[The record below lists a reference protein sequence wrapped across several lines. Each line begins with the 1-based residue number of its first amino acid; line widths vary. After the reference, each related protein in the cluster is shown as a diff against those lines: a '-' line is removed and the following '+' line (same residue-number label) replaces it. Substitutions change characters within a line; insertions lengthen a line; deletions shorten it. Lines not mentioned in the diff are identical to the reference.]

1 MAIDFT
7 GIYNENEFY
16 THHYLAAI
24 LEKDLKDVL
33 NKWKQHDKD
42 ENIRPPY
49 AGLKGIAKKYF
60 NLRNQEN
67 KARKPED
74 KLGYQRQF
82 LQNILQILGYEFRPA
97 IKELDD
103 EVVIPIIGEVTKQS
117 GAPELWIIEALD
129 ISSDDVDPFELFIF
143 DVQYPKTD
151 HETHE
156 IKEKKKKELE
166 KSTIGEL
173 ITRQVF
179 GLSEPPRWVI
189 LINLSQILLID
200 RTKWN
205 QKRLI
210 RFNLSEILGRRELST
225 LQVAA
230 ALLHRESICPADGLS
245 LLDNL
250 DENSHKH
257 AFAVS
262 EDLKYALRQS
272 IELLGNEAVYYLM
285 EKRKKGVFSGD
296 EKLDPEQLTIECLR
310 YMYRLLFIFYI
321 EARPGLG
328 YAQMKS
334 DVYRMGYSL
343 ETLRDVEMAQLTT
356 EESRNGFFIHE
367 SIQLLFELIYNG
379 FHSRGTA
386 VQQALSAGYK
396 PEHHTFNMSP
406 LKSHLFDPDRTPLL
420 NRVKFRNSVLQ
431 DVIKR
436 MSLSR
441 PKSRKERR
449 GRISYAQLGI
459 NQLGAVYEA
468 LLSYRGFFAETD
480 LYEVKKAGET
490 HNELETAYFIKEEDV
505 KKYTEDEQVYND
517 DGTLVKYLKG
527 SFIYRLAGRDREKS
541 ASYYTPEVLT
551 RCLVKYALKELLKD
565 KTADDILKLTIC
577 EPAMG
582 SAAFI
587 NEAVNQLAEA
597 YLQLKQK
604 ETGRNIS
611 QEKYLQEKQ
620 KVKMYMADNNVFGVD
635 LNPVA
640 VELAE
645 VSLWLN
651 TIHEGAFVP
660 WFGMQL
666 VCGNSLIGA
675 RRQVFDL
682 LLLRK
687 SKNTDPLW
695 LDETPQRIMP
705 GKERPRDTVY
715 HFLLPDRGMADYKDK
730 VIKQMAADEIKTINE
745 WRKEFTKPFTKE
757 EISQLEKLS
766 ETVDRLWK
774 RHTEDQRNIRR
785 RTTDPLEIFGQ
796 AESKDKLKFTD
807 NRWKDKVYQQ
817 EMLSENVR
825 SSSVYRRLKLVMNY
839 WCALWFWPIEKADL
853 LPSRH
858 EMLLELSLILEGNV
872 FDTTPQTR
880 EQLSIFPET
889 KPKQLYLNM
898 VDELGYVNIDKL
910 CRENERLGLI
920 KNLGKKY
927 RFLHWELEF
936 ADIFEDRGGFDLVLG
951 NPPWIKVEWKEAGVL
966 GDAEPEFVLRKYSA
980 SRLNELRDEA
990 IEKYDLKGAYL
1001 GEFEEADGTQNFLN
1015 AYQNYPLLKGVQAN
1029 LYKCFLPKAWYIGN
1043 KEEGVSAFLHPES
1056 VYDDPIGGLLREE
1069 LYPRLSYHFQF
1080 QNAFMLFPIAHRFK
1094 YSINIYKAEKGN
1106 EIYFANIANL
1116 FSPIT
1121 VGNCFGHNGHGTPL
1135 GIKDDNNNWNVLGH
1149 KKRILWIR
1157 QDQLDLFSILYDDEN
1172 TPSLYARLP
1181 VIHSEPII
1189 EVLRK
1194 ISHQKERISKYKGEY
1209 FATEMWHETN
1219 SQKDGTIRRKTKF
1232 PETIEGLILSGPHFF
1247 VGSPFYKTPR
1257 TVCKE
1262 KAHYDIIDL
1271 TEIPIDYL
1279 PRTNYI
1285 QGRRLSDYSQ
1295 RTSNTPWN
1303 DEYKI
1308 TEFSRIVAR
1317 KMLPPPNERTLIA
1330 ALFPKGV
1337 SHTSGCFSLTFAD
1350 ERKLPYVLGSFISI
1364 IYDFYIKTTGKTNF
1378 TDDLV
1383 RQLPILKDSPLI
1395 SLRVLMLSCLS
1406 IHYADIWQKCWIKSF
1421 HKDIWAKEESR
1432 LKNSKFVNLTPEWNP
1447 NCALRTDYERRQAL
1461 IEIDV
1466 LTAMALDITLDE
1478 LTTVYRVQFPVLR
1491 QYESDTWYD
1500 QKGRIV
1506 FTCNKGLTGVGFT
1519 RPEWNEI
1526 KDMKSGTV
1534 KRTITDDTL
1543 PGGQRERTIVYEAPF
1558 DKCNREEDYETVWA
1572 EFERRFATTKHT
1584 KI

>member
-33 NKWKQHDKD
+33 NKWKQQDKD

-49 AGLKGIAKKYF
+49 AGLKGIASKYF
-60 NLRNQEN
+60 NLRNQES

-97 IKELDD
+97 LKELED

-117 GAPELWIIEALD
+117 GAPELWIVEALG
-129 ISSDDVDPFELFIF
+129 ISSDDVDPFELFIS

-151 HETHE
+151 HETHK
-156 IKEKKKKELE
+156 INEKKKKELE

-230 ALLHRESICPADGLS
+230 ALLHRESICPADGLC

-343 ETLRDVEMAQLTT
+343 ETLRDIEMAQLTT

-379 FHSRGTA
+379 FHPKGTA
-386 VQQALSAGYK
+386 VQQALSADYK

-441 PKSRKERR
+441 PKTRRQRR

-468 LLSYRGFFAETD
+468 LLSYRGFFAATD

-490 HNELETAYFIKEEDV
+490 RNELETAYFVKEEDV
-505 KKYTEDEQVYND
+505 KKYTEEERVYNN
-517 DGTLVKYLKG
+517 DGTLVKYSKG
-527 SFIYRLAGRDREKS
+527 TFIYRLAGRDREKS

-582 SAAFI
+582 SAAFL

-597 YLQLKQK
+597 YLQLMQK
-604 ETGRNIS
+604 ETGQNIP

-620 KVKMYMADNNVFGVD
+620 KVKMYIADNNVFGVD

-675 RRQVFDL
+675 RRQVL
-682 LLLRK
+682 ESLLLRK

-695 LDETPQRIMP
+695 LDEVPERIMQ
-705 GKERPRDTVY
+705 GKERPQNTVY

-730 VIKQMAADEIKTINE
+730 VIKQMAKDEIKAINE
-745 WRKEFTKPFTKE
+745 WRKEFTKPFAKE

-766 ETVDRLWK
+766 DAVDSLWK
-774 RHTEDQRNIRR
+774 RHTKEQRDIRR
-785 RTTDPLEIFGQ
+785 RTTDPLKVFGQ
-796 AESKDKLKFTD
+796 TESEKNELKFTD

-825 SSSVYRRLKLVMNY
+825 SSSTYRRLKLVMDY
-839 WCALWFWPIEKADL
+839 WCALWFWPIEKANL

-872 FDTTPQTR
+872 FDMTLPGG
-880 EQLSIFPET
+880 EQLTIFPDT

-898 VDELGYVNIDKL
+898 VDELGYVNVDKL
-910 CRENERLGLI
+910 CQENDRLGLV
-920 KNLGKKY
+920 KTLGKKY

-936 ADIFEDRGGFDLVLG
+936 ADIFEDRGGFDMVLG
-951 NPPWIKVEWKEAGVL
+951 NPPWIEVHWEEKGILSDINPLIAVKKLTASDVAEFRSKVLKFQGHTQSYLDEYVELTACKIFL
-966 GDAEPEFVLRKYSA
+966 T
-980 SRLNELRDEA
+980 SR
-990 IEKYDLKGAYL
+990 I
-1001 GEFEEADGTQNFLN
+1001 
-1015 AYQNYPLLKGVQAN
+1015 NYEYIRGKNN
-1029 LYKCFLPKAWYIGN
+1029 LYKCFICRSWDLIHGQGVAAFVTYEGIYNEPKSGELR
-1043 KEEGVSAFLHPES
+1043 KEC
-1056 VYDDPIGGLLREE
+1056 YMRQK
-1069 LYPRLSYHFQF
+1069 YHFHF
-1080 QNAFMLFPIAHRFK
+1080 QNELKLFKDIHHEKKFE
-1094 YSINIYKAEKGN
+1094 INIFSGLQNNIDFEMICNVFHPKTIDESYLHSGSGFVPGLKNIKTWETRGHKIRIIRITN
-1106 EIYFANIANL
+1106 EVLHLFAN
-1116 FSPIT
+1116 
-1121 VGNCFGHNGHGTPL
+1121 
-1135 GIKDDNNNWNVLGH
+1135 
-1149 KKRILWIR
+1149 
-1157 QDQLDLFSILYDDEN
+1157 LYEGRETDYVK
-1172 TPSLYARLP
+1172 SRLP
-1181 VIHSEPII
+1181 VIHAFEILKVLEKFEKQTKRLNNLKRKFFKTPTTCWN
-1189 EVLRK
+1189 EV
-1194 ISHQKERISKYKGEY
+1194 
-1209 FATEMWHETN
+1209 T
-1219 SQKDGTIRRKTKF
+1219 SQKAGIIKRRSIF
-1232 PETIEGLILSGPHFF
+1232 PNELIDLIFSGPHYY
-1247 VGSPFYKTPR
+1247 VANPYNKTPR
-1257 TVCKE
+1257 NNCKSNLD
-1262 KAHYDIIDL
+1262 YDPINL
-1271 TEIPIDYL
+1271 TSLPDDYI

-1285 QGRRLSDYSQ
+1285 PAIDKKEFAEEITTVPWPDTKKVNDFYRLIFRSMIGPHAEKTLIGAIIPPGPTHINSGSSYIFESNEDLVLFGALCSSVPYDSYVKIIGKQNLHDTPLQLPFLDYYKFEIMIRFLRLNCLTKYYENLWLELWKEKSKTINWTIKDHRLSAWRSLSERWD
-1295 RTSNTPWN
+1295 RNTPLRN
-1303 DEYKI
+1303 
-1308 TEFSRIVAR
+1308 
-1317 KMLPPPNERTLIA
+1317 
-1330 ALFPKGV
+1330 
-1337 SHTSGCFSLTFAD
+1337 
-1350 ERKLPYVLGSFISI
+1350 SF
-1364 IYDFYIKTTGKTNF
+1364 
-1378 TDDLV
+1378 
-1383 RQLPILKDSPLI
+1383 
-1395 SLRVLMLSCLS
+1395 
-1406 IHYADIWQKCWIKSF
+1406 
-1421 HKDIWAKEESR
+1421 
-1432 LKNSKFVNLTPEWNP
+1432 
-1447 NCALRTDYERRQAL
+1447 ERRQAL

-1466 LTAMALDITLDE
+1466 LVSMALKMTINELITL
-1478 LTTVYRVQFPVLR
+1478 YRIHCPVLK
-1491 QYESDTWYD
+1491 QYEDETFYD
-1500 QKGRIV
+1500 INGEIV
-1506 FTCNKGLTGVGFT
+1506 FTINKGLPGVGFS

-1534 KRTITDDTL
+1534 ERTITDDTL
-1543 PGGQRERTIVYEAPF
+1543 PGGPRERTIAYEAPF
-1558 DKCNREEDYETVWA
+1558 DKCNREEDYEIVWA
-1572 EFERRFATTKHT
+1572 EFEKRF
-1584 KI
+1584 

>member
-33 NKWKQHDKD
+33 NKWKQQDKD

-49 AGLKGIAKKYF
+49 AGLKEIAKKYF
-60 NLRNQEN
+60 NLRDQEN
-67 KARKPED
+67 KTRKPED
-74 KLGYQRQF
+74 KLGFQRQF

-97 IKELDD
+97 IKEL
-103 EVVIPIIGEVTKQS
+103 ENGVVIPIIGEVTKQS

-129 ISSDDVDPFELFIF
+129 ISSDDVDPFELTISACQLPDKEA
-143 DVQYPKTD
+143 DVSIP
-151 HETHE
+151 EASLEE
-156 IKEKKKKELE
+156 I
-166 KSTIGEL
+166 

-189 LINLSQILLID
+189 LVNLSQILLID

-230 ALLHRESICPADGLS
+230 ALLHRESICSADGLC

-321 EARPGLG
+321 EARPELG

-343 ETLRDVEMAQLTT
+343 ETLRDIEMAQLTT

-379 FHSRGTA
+379 FHPRGTA

-406 LKSHLFDPDRTPLL
+406 LKSHLFDPDRMPLL

-436 MSLSR
+436 MSLSL

-490 HNELETAYFIKEEDV
+490 HNELETAYFVKEEDV
-505 KKYTEDEQVYND
+505 KKYTEDERVYND
-517 DGTLVKYLKG
+517 DGTLVKYSKG
-527 SFIYRLAGRDREKS
+527 TFIYRLAGRDREKS

-582 SAAFI
+582 SAAFL
-587 NEAVNQLAEA
+587 NEAINQLAES

-604 ETGRNIS
+604 ETGRDVP

-620 KVKMYMADNNVFGVD
+620 KVKMYIADNNVFGVD

-651 TIHEGAFVP
+651 TIHKGAFVP

-675 RRQVFDL
+675 RRQVFDS

-695 LDETPQRIMP
+695 LDEVPKRIMP
-705 GKERPRDTVY
+705 GKERPRNTVY

-730 VIKQMAADEIKTINE
+730 AVKQMAADEIKSINE
-745 WRKEFTKPFTKE
+745 WRKEFIKPFTKE

-766 ETVDRLWK
+766 EAVDRLWE

-785 RTTDPLEIFGQ
+785 RTTDPLKVFGQ
-796 AESKDKLKFTD
+796 TESEKTKLKFTD
-807 NRWKDKVYQQ
+807 NKWKDKVYQE

-825 SSSVYRRLKLVMNY
+825 SSSAYRRLKLVMDY
-839 WCALWFWPIEKADL
+839 WCALWFWPIEKVSL

-872 FDTTPQTR
+872 FDITPQAE

-898 VDELGYVNIDKL
+898 VDEFGCVNIDKL
-910 CRENERLGLI
+910 CGDNECLGLVKI
-920 KNLGKKY
+920 LGAKY

-936 ADIFEDRGGFDLVLG
+936 ADIFEDSGGFDLVLG
-951 NPPWIKVEWKEAGVL
+951 NPPWIEVHWEEKGILSDINPLIAVKKLTASDVAKFRSKVLKFQGHTKSYLDEYVELTAFKIFL
-966 GDAEPEFVLRKYSA
+966 T
-980 SRLNELRDEA
+980 SR
-990 IEKYDLKGAYL
+990 I
-1001 GEFEEADGTQNFLN
+1001 
-1015 AYQNYPLLKGVQAN
+1015 NYEYIRGKNN
-1029 LYKCFLPKAWYIGN
+1029 LYKCFICRSWDLIHNQGVAAFVTYEGIYNEPKSGELR
-1043 KEEGVSAFLHPES
+1043 KECYF
-1056 VYDDPIGGLLREE
+1056 RQK
-1069 LYPRLSYHFQF
+1069 YHFHF
-1080 QNAFMLFPIAHRFK
+1080 QNELLLFKDIGDAKKFEL
-1094 YSINIYKAEKGN
+1094 NIFSGLSKKIDFDMICNVFHSKTIDESYLHSGKG
-1106 EIYFANIANL
+1106 
-1116 FSPIT
+1116 P
-1121 VGNCFGHNGHGTPL
+1121 VP
-1135 GIKDDNNNWNVLGH
+1135 GIKNNKTWELKGH
-1149 KKRILWIR
+1149 KSRILRIT
-1157 QDQLDLFSILYDDEN
+1157 DEVLDLFSNLYEGIEADSN
-1172 TPSLYARLP
+1172 KTRLP
-1181 VIHSEPII
+1181 VIHAIETLKVLEKFNNQKNRLHNLKRKFLKTPTTCWNEVTSE
-1189 EVLRK
+1189 
-1194 ISHQKERISKYKGEY
+1194 
-1209 FATEMWHETN
+1209 
-1219 SQKDGTIRRKTKF
+1219 KDGIIKRKTIF
-1232 PETIEGLILSGPHFF
+1232 PDDLTELIYSGPHYYVANPYF
-1247 VGSPFYKTPR
+1247 KTPR
-1257 TVCKE
+1257 NNCKS
-1262 KAHYDIIDL
+1262 KGDYDPICL
-1271 TEIPIDYL
+1271 TTLADNYK
-1279 PRTNYI
+1279 PRSNYI
-1285 QGRRLSDYSQ
+1285 PAIDKRDFIGKITTIPWSNSSKVNDFYRLIFRSMIGPHAEKTLIGAVIPPGPTHINSGSSYLFQSNEDLILFGALCSSVPYDSYVKIIGKQNLHDIPLQLPFLDNYKDEIISRFLRLNCLTKYYEDLWSNLWKEEYKKNQWAIPDKRLSQWKSLSKKWQ
-1295 RTSNTPWN
+1295 QNTPLRN
-1303 DEYKI
+1303 
-1308 TEFSRIVAR
+1308 
-1317 KMLPPPNERTLIA
+1317 
-1330 ALFPKGV
+1330 
-1337 SHTSGCFSLTFAD
+1337 
-1350 ERKLPYVLGSFISI
+1350 
-1364 IYDFYIKTTGKTNF
+1364 NF
-1378 TDDLV
+1378 
-1383 RQLPILKDSPLI
+1383 
-1395 SLRVLMLSCLS
+1395 
-1406 IHYADIWQKCWIKSF
+1406 
-1421 HKDIWAKEESR
+1421 
-1432 LKNSKFVNLTPEWNP
+1432 
-1447 NCALRTDYERRQAL
+1447 ERRQAL

-1466 LTAMALDITLDE
+1466 LVSMALKLTLNE
-1478 LTTVYRVQFPVLR
+1478 LIALYRIHCPVFR
-1491 QYESDTWYD
+1491 QYEEETSYD
-1500 QKGRIV
+1500 INGGIV
-1506 FTCNKGLTGVGFT
+1506 FTINKGLPGVGFS

-1526 KDMKSGTV
+1526 KDMKSGTA

-1543 PGGQRERTIVYEAPF
+1543 PGGPREQTIVYEAPF
-1558 DKCNREEDYETVWA
+1558 DKCDREEDYEIVWA
-1572 EFERRFATTKHT
+1572 EFEKRF
-1584 KI
+1584 

>member
-33 NKWKQHDKD
+33 NKWKQQDKD

-49 AGLKGIAKKYF
+49 AGFKGIAKKYF
-60 NLRNQEN
+60 NLRNQES
-67 KARKPED
+67 KTRKPED
-74 KLGYQRQF
+74 KLGFQRQF

-97 IKELDD
+97 IKELEDG
-103 EVVIPIIGEVTKQS
+103 VVIPIIGEVTKQS
-117 GAPELWIIEALD
+117 GAAELWIIEALD
-129 ISSDDVDPFELFIF
+129 ISSDDVDPFELFIS
-143 DVQYPKTD
+143 DVQYPNID
-151 HETHE
+151 HEIHE
-156 IKEKKKKELE
+156 KKELE
-166 KSTIGEL
+166 KYTLGEL

-189 LINLSQILLID
+189 LANLSQILLID

-230 ALLHRESICPADGLS
+230 ALLHRESICPADGLC
-245 LLDNL
+245 LLANL

-310 YMYRLLFIFYI
+310 YTYRLLFIFYI

-343 ETLRDVEMAQLTT
+343 ETLRDIEMAQLTT

-379 FHSRGTA
+379 FHPRGTA
-386 VQQALSAGYK
+386 VQQALSADYK

-441 PKSRKERR
+441 PKTRRQRR

-490 HNELETAYFIKEEDV
+490 HNELETAYFVKEEDV
-505 KKYTEDEQVYND
+505 EKYTEEERVYND
-517 DGTLVKYLKG
+517 DGSLVKYSKG
-527 SFIYRLAGRDREKS
+527 TFIYRLAGRDREKS

-582 SAAFI
+582 SAAFL

-604 ETGRNIS
+604 ETGQDIP

-620 KVKMYMADNNVFGVD
+620 KVKMYIADNNVFGVD

-660 WFGMQL
+660 WFSMQL
-666 VCGNSLIGA
+666 ACGNSLIGA
-675 RRQVFDL
+675 RRQVFDS

-687 SKNTDPLW
+687 SKNSDPLW
-695 LDETPQRIMP
+695 LDEAPQRIMP
-705 GKERPRDTVY
+705 GKERPQNTVY

-730 VIKQMAADEIKTINE
+730 VVKQMAKDEIKAINE
-745 WRKEFTKPFTKE
+745 WRKEFTKPFAKE

-766 ETVDRLWK
+766 DAIDNLWK
-774 RHTEDQRNIRR
+774 RHTKEQRDIRR
-785 RTTDPLEIFGQ
+785 NTTDPLKVFGQ
-796 AESKDKLKFTD
+796 TESEKTKLKFTD
-807 NRWKDKVYQQ
+807 NKWKDKVYQQ

-825 SSSVYRRLKLVMNY
+825 SSSVYRRLKLVMDY

-872 FDTTPQTR
+872 LDITPQAE

-889 KPKQLYLNM
+889 KPKQLYLSM

-910 CRENERLGLI
+910 CRENERLGLV
-920 KNLGKKY
+920 KKLGKKY
-927 RFLHWELEF
+927 RFLHWEVEF

-951 NPPWIKVEWKEAGVL
+951 NPPWIKVEWKEAGIL
-966 GDAEPEFVLRKYSA
+966 GDVEPEFVLRKYSA
-980 SRLNELRDEA
+980 SRVNELRDEA
-990 IEKYDLKGAYL
+990 VEKYDLKGAYL

-1015 AYQNYPLLKGVQAN
+1015 AYQNYSMLKGVQTN
-1029 LYKCFLPKAWYIGN
+1029 LYKCFLPQAWMIGN
-1043 KEEGVSAFLHPES
+1043 KECVSGFLHPEGI
-1056 VYDDPIGGLLREE
+1056 YDDPNGGMFREKV
-1069 LYPRLSYHFQF
+1069 YPRLRCHFQF
-1080 QNAFMLFPIAHRFK
+1080 QNAFILFPIAHRSKF
-1094 YSINIYKAEKGN
+1094 SINIYKN
-1106 EIYFANIANL
+1106 EIGKVNFSSIANL
-1116 FSPIT
+1116 FTARTIYD
-1121 VGNCFGHNGHGTPL
+1121 CFEHNGTGNVS
-1135 GIKDDNNNWNVLGH
+1135 GIKDDENKWNVMGH
-1149 KKRILWIR
+1149 ASRIIHVSKDELS
-1157 QDQLDLFSILYDDEN
+1157 LFAKLYDTTE
-1172 TPSLYARLP
+1172 TLALAARLP
-1181 VIHSEPII
+1181 ALHSQELIS
-1189 EVLRK
+1189 VLRK
-1194 ISHQKERISKYKGEY
+1194 FANQPKKLGDLESEY
-1209 FATEMWHETN
+1209 FSTEMWHETN
-1219 SQKDGTIRRKTKF
+1219 AQKDGTILRKTSF
-1232 PETIEGLILSGPHFF
+1232 PVDSGQLILSGPHFF
-1247 VGSPFYKTPR
+1247 VGNPYYKTPR
-1257 TVCKE
+1257 AKCTE
-1262 KAHYDIIDL
+1262 KGHYDILDL
-1271 TEIPIDYL
+1271 TGLPDDYL
-1279 PRTNYI
+1279 PRTNYVPD
-1285 QGRRLSDYSQ
+1285 SD
-1295 RTSNTPWN
+1295 P
-1303 DEYKI
+1303 DEYLRRTPKVPWGEKKPI
-1308 TEFSRIVAR
+1308 TDFYRIANR
-1317 KMLPPPNERTLIA
+1317 RMFGISSERSLIATILPPNVGCINTVFSIA
-1330 ALFPKGV
+1330 FKK
-1337 SHTSGCFSLTFAD
+1337 T
-1350 ERKLPYVLGSFISI
+1350 EFISI
-1364 IYDFYIKTTGKTNF
+1364 ILSNWISLPFDFFIKTTGKT
-1378 TDDLV
+1378 DL
-1383 RQLPILKDSPLI
+1383 RNDLAKQLPILYNFSELMRIRAVMLNCTTNYYFVFWSEVWSEVYNKD
-1395 SLRVLMLSCLS
+1395 R
-1406 IHYADIWQKCWIKSF
+1406 
-1421 HKDIWAKEESR
+1421 WAKTDAR
-1432 LKNSKFVNLTPEWNP
+1432 LSNDHFKNLTPKWNR
-1447 NCALRTDYERRQAL
+1447 NVALRTDYARRHAL
-1461 IEIDV
+1461 VEIDV
-1466 LTAMALDITLDE
+1466 LASMALGLTLDE
-1478 LTTVYRVQFPVLR
+1478 LKTIYQVQFPVLR

-1500 QKGRIV
+1500 RKGRIV
-1506 FTCNKGLTGVGFT
+1506 FTCNKGLTGVGFS

-1526 KDMKSGTV
+1526 KDLESGPV
-1534 KRTITDDTL
+1534 ERTITDDTL
-1543 PGGQRERTIVYEAPF
+1543 PGGPRVRTIVYEAPF
-1558 DKCNREEDYETVWA
+1558 DRCDREEDYETAWA
-1572 EFERRFATTKHT
+1572 EFERRFATTK
-1584 KI
+1584 